1 MLTKGAYVK
10 RQMSAMGVGRDPLL
24 GRDQEETEGRKPR
37 LEAAGLWDGRRVQ
50 LRDSQGLKQHASSG
64 R

>member
-1 MLTKGAYVK
+1 MLMKGAYVK
-10 RQMSAMGVGRDPLL
+10 GQMSAMGGWEETILDR
-24 GRDQEETEGRKPR
+24 EETEGRKLR

-50 LRDSQGLKQHASSG
+50 LRDGQGLKQHASSG